1 MKFILSSL
9 ILLGFFSNWN
19 ANDNVK
25 LVTEAIVESYAE
37 DSIKVFH
44 KYDNMSLYER
54 LEEYKLFYDFENSKK
69 NDTLEFDVS
78 LALYDDDLE
87 INFHK
92 VNFKYYEE
100 LKYLK
105 RSKRKKLLS
114 NFKSHLSRKDLDV
127 IVHISKP
134 IISID
139 GNKALS
145 YITYTCGPLCG
156 TGGIQLLE
164 KKDGNWIL
172 MDMMEAWIS

>member
-9 ILLGFFSNWN
+9 ILLGFFSNWK

-25 LVTEAIVESYAE
+25 LVTEAIVESYAK

-44 KYDNMSLYER
+44 RYNNMSLHER
-54 LEEYKLFYDFENSKK
+54 LVAYKLFYDFENGKK
-69 NDTLEFDVS
+69 KDSGEFDVS

-87 INFHK
+87 INFHE

-114 NFKSHLSRKDLDV
+114 NFKSQLSSKDLDI

-139 GNKALS
+139 GNKALC

-156 TGGIQLLE
+156 SGGIQLLK

-172 MDMMEAWIS
+172 MDMMERWIS